1 MADSTLTFIVL
12 GVAVVLFVW
21 NRLPVEAVAL
31 GVPLALWATGVL
43 TIEQSVGGFGETT
56 VLFIAVGVLAQIIF
70 GKKNTWFFGGI
81 TDNLMSFIS
90 GFGNNGL
97 VGLIALMVILAVF
110 SKRSTT

>member
-1 MADSTLTFIVL
+1 
-12 GVAVVLFVW
+12 
-21 NRLPVEAVAL
+21 
-31 GVPLALWATGVL
+31 
-43 TIEQSVGGFGETT
+43 
-56 VLFIAVGVLAQIIF
+56 VGVLAQIIF
-70 GKKNTWFFGGI
+70 GKTNTWFFGGI

>member
-1 MADSTLTFIVL
+1 MKAFDTLKSWTSEFIDI
-12 GVAVVLFVW
+12 AM
-21 NRLPVEAVAL
+21 
-31 GVPLALWATGVL
+31 
-43 TIEQSVGGFGETT
+43 
-56 VLFIAVGVLAQIIF
+56 LFIAVGVLAQIIF
-70 GKKNTWFFGGI
+70 GKTWFFGGI

>member
-1 MADSTLTFIVL
+1 MKAFDTLKTWTSEFIDI
-12 GVAVVLFVW
+12 A
-21 NRLPVEAVAL
+21 
-31 GVPLALWATGVL
+31 
-43 TIEQSVGGFGETT
+43 

-70 GKKNTWFFGGI
+70 GKTNTWFFGGI